1 MALVPAEQSQCQQ
14 TSSGRSHATQGTV
27 LGAIAGVVV
36 MSGWPHRHVLDLASF
51 SREDFAA
58 VLELAQRFRSLP
70 VTGARKLPALQGRLV
85 ATLFFEPSTRTRS
98 SFELAA
104 KRLSADVMSFSPSS
118 SSLSKGESVLD
129 TARTYVAMGAD
140 VLVVRHR
147 STGVP
152 QQLALDLQQMGE
164 RTVVLNGGDG
174 LHSHP
179 SQGLLDL
186 LTLARHF
193 SPQYPMPEALQGR
206 RIVIVGDILHSRVA
220 RSNLWAL
227 TACGADVVLCGPPSL
242 VPEDFS
248 ASVDAPPP
256 GLRKDPG
263 PQRGKVSVVRRLEH
277 ALPGA
282 DAVMTLRL
290 QKERMGQQLLTS
302 LERYHRDF
310 GLSHER
316 MQLCGENVPVLHPGP
331 VNRGV
336 ELSGSLMDDP
346 RVSLVEEQVRNGV
359 PTRTALLYMMA
370 ASGSATEA
378 SLVSSSS

>member
-1 MALVPAEQSQCQQ
+1 M
-14 TSSGRSHATQGTV
+14 T
-27 LGAIAGVVV
+27 
-36 MSGWPHRHVLDLASF
+36 GWHHRHILDLASF

-58 VLELAQRFRSLP
+58 VLELAERFRSLP
-70 VTGARKLPALQGRLV
+70 VTGARRLPALQGRLV

-152 QQLALDLQQMGE
+152 QQLADDLEQLGE

-186 LTLARHF
+186 LTLARYF
-193 SPQYPMPEALQGR
+193 SPQHPMPEARQGR

-227 TACGADVVLCGPPSL
+227 TACGADVGLCGPPSL
-242 VPEDFS
+242 LPAEFAPV
-248 ASVDAPPP
+248 VDCPPP
-256 GLRKDPG
+256 GRQHDP
-263 PQRGKVSVVRRLEH
+263 
-277 ALPGA
+277 
-282 DAVMTLRL
+282 
-290 QKERMGQQLLTS
+290 
-302 LERYHRDF
+302 
-310 GLSHER
+310 
-316 MQLCGENVPVLHPGP
+316 
-331 VNRGV
+331 
-336 ELSGSLMDDP
+336 
-346 RVSLVEEQVRNGV
+346 V
-359 PTRTALLYMMA
+359 PTR
-370 ASGSATEA
+370 GSVAVVVPSA
-378 SLVSSSS
+378 QA

>member
-1 MALVPAEQSQCQQ
+1 MN
-14 TSSGRSHATQGTV
+14 
-27 LGAIAGVVV
+27 
-36 MSGWPHRHVLDLASF
+36 GWQHRHILDLATF
-51 SREDFAA
+51 SRGDYAA
-58 VLELAQRFRSLP
+58 VLELAERFRSLP

-147 STGVP
+147 STAVP
-152 QQLALDLQQMGE
+152 EQLAQDLESAGE

-186 LTLARHF
+186 FTLARHF
-193 SPQYPMPEALQGR
+193 APQHPTPEALRGR

-242 VPEDFS
+242 LPDAFS
-248 ASVDAPPP
+248 SFADAPPP
-256 GLRKDPG
+256 GQTVDPV
-263 PQRGKVSVVRRLEH
+263 PQRGTIRIERRLER

-302 LERYHRDF
+302 LTRYHRDY

-316 MQLCGENVPVLHPGP
+316 LKICGQPVPVLHPGP

-336 ELSGSLMDDP
+336 EMTSSLLDDP
-346 RVSLVEEQVRNGV
+346 AICLVEEQVRNGV
-359 PTRTALLYMMA
+359 PTRMALLYLMA
-370 ASGSATEA
+370 AAESPVDS